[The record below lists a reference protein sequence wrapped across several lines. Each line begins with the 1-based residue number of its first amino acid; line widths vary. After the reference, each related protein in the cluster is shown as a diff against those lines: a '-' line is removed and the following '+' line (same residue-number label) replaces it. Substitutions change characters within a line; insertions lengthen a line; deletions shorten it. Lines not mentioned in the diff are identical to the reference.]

1 MDPSQSFITRNNKYV
16 FRAIRLLRSATVIA
30 AIISRFPP
38 GEKFFGIFFC
48 RNFRTDRLFNDII
61 SVSLLQRSVKFGHQM
76 VIKWSYLTTRW

>member
-38 GEKFFGIFFC
+38 GERIFGIFFVEILELIV
-48 RNFRTDRLFNDII
+48 FLMI
-61 SVSLLQRSVKFGHQM
+61 
-76 VIKWSYLTTRW
+76 